1 MEDRQFTTMF
11 MAVLVGLV
19 GFTIVILVIANM
31 LYNADS
37 MESDLR
43 VQKAVS
49 ERIKPVGGVYVG
61 SVPDEVATG
70 AAAATSAAPAQQIA
84 AADLSGEQVY
94 QQACA
99 SCHAAGVLNAPKL
112 GDAAAWEPR
121 LAKGMD
127 VLYAN
132 AINGI
137 NAMPAKGGRA
147 DIADDAIRAAVD
159 HMIQ

>member
-11 MAVLVGLV
+11 MAVLVALV
-19 GFTIVILVIANM
+19 AFTIIILIIANV
-31 LYNADS
+31 LYTPNA

-43 VQKAVS
+43 VQKAVA

-61 SVPDEVATG
+61 SVPDDVA
-70 AAAATSAAPAQQIA
+70 AAAATTTAAPTQVA

-94 QQACA
+94 QQVCA
-99 SCHAAGVLNAPKL
+99 SCHTAGALNAPKP

-121 LAKGMD
+121 LAKGKD
-127 VLYAN
+127 VLYTN

-137 NAMPAKGGRA
+137 GAMPAKGGRA
-147 DIADDAIRAAVD
+147 DVSDEAIQAAVD
-159 HMIQ
+159 YMIQ